1 MMEGQKRNDT
11 TSATLI
17 LVVEDSPTQARHLT
31 YILEKH
37 GYRIATAVNGRE
49 ALTVMAGKLPDLII
63 SDVIMPEMDGYE
75 LCRCIKGDTRYR
87 TLPVILL
94 TSLADPQDVIRGLEC
109 GADNFISKPY
119 SEDHLLSRITQMGLE
134 RGRQARENT
143 TAALEIFF
151 TGKKYS
157 IGADRRHILNF
168 LLSTYEE
175 ALQKNR
181 ELSKARD
188 ELNELNARL
197 EAANQEL
204 EAFSYTVSHDLRSP
218 LTGIIGFSEIL
229 QQQCAARLDKQC
241 TDYLWHINASATRMN
256 QLIET
261 LLDYS
266 RLTHIKLRREA
277 VNLSRIARSISLEL
291 RMQTP
296 SRRVTFIIADGIMA
310 NGDANLLR
318 MVLANLL
325 GNAWKYT
332 GKRDEAVIEFGE
344 TRFAGKKACFI
355 RDNGTGFAMA
365 DADKLFAPFQRL
377 HDSEEFEGHGIGLAT
392 VQRIIGSHGGKV
404 WAEGNPGKG
413 ATFYFTLPEE
423 GTADADCNQNE
434 VSAKLK

>member
-1 MMEGQKRNDT
+1 MMEGRKGDDT

-17 LVVEDSPTQARHLT
+17 LVVEDSPTQAKYLT
-31 YILEKH
+31 NILEKH
-37 GYRIATAVNGRE
+37 GYRIATAANGRK

-75 LCRCIKGDTRYR
+75 LCRRIKADTRYR
-87 TLPVILL
+87 ILPVILL

-134 RGRQARENT
+134 RRQAREDT
-143 TAALEIFF
+143 TADLEIFF
-151 TGKKYS
+151 SGKKYS
-157 IGADRRHILNF
+157 IAADRRQILNF

-266 RLTHIKLRREA
+266 RLTHIKLCREA
-277 VNLSRIARSISLEL
+277 VNLSRMATSISLEL
-291 RMQTP
+291 RMHTP
-296 SRRVTFIIADGIMA
+296 ARRVTFIIADGVMV
-310 NGDANLLR
+310 NGDAHLLR
-318 MVLANLL
+318 VVLANLL

-344 TRFAGKKACFI
+344 VRFVGKKVCFI
-355 RDNGTGFAMA
+355 RDNGSGFAMA
-365 DADKLFAPFQRL
+365 DADKLFTPFQRL

-392 VQRIIGSHGGKV
+392 VQRIIGCHGGQV
-404 WAEGNPGKG
+404 WAEGKPGKG

-423 GTADADCNQNE
+423 GTADTDCNQNE